1 MRSDKPKSPQKKRT
15 GGRDKDGLT
24 NRMHQGLVIL
34 VRSDTVW
41 AGVQECVKQGI
52 VTDNT
57 FYHDWIN
64 DERFLKA
71 LNEGRAKVLGEVAD
85 RVKAKALAHVD
96 EIFWRMIQAAKGE
109 LKLSA
114 PQLAAMQYVLDKA
127 GVDAPGKTERT
138 NLFAAIM
145 VRIQNREKSP
155 AMLPADDALANAAP
169 TSSTIVGE

>member
-1 MRSDKPKSPQKKRT
+1 MPADKPQRKSEGTR
-15 GGRDKDGLT
+15 RNKDGLT
-24 NRMHQGLVIL
+24 NRMQQAMPML

-41 AGVQECVKQGI
+41 AGVQECIAKGI
-52 VTDNT
+52 ITENV
-57 FYHDWIN
+57 FYTEWTN

-71 LNEGRAKVLGEVAD
+71 LNDGRAKVLGEVAD

-96 EIFWRMIQAAKGE
+96 EIFWLMIQIAKGE
-109 LKLSA
+109 AKVSA

-145 VRIQNREKSP
+145 VRIQNREKAP

-169 TSSTIVGE
+169 AS